1 MSGQP
6 ELQLQPHL
14 GECMSREIANLRFL
28 IADKEPFHRD
38 LLAATLAQ
46 VGAQHVQEVGNGLAA
61 LQALQDPHYP
71 IDISIIDLD
80 LPGMDGMELIR
91 HISKDGQQHAVIVV
105 SGLDASLLFS
115 VETMSKAYGVDL
127 LGSVSK
133 PVTPEILVE
142 KITRFELIRKSSPAY
157 SATPRFAFDDIRAAI
172 DADEFLPYF
181 QPKLDLATRKVVGVE
196 AFARWQH
203 PKLGLIFPGSFIPI
217 MEKHEA
223 MSMLTSSIV
232 TKSIAAS
239 RMWRSRGFQL
249 TVSINISPSVL
260 AMHDFAE
267 QIIFYTNEHD
277 VAPSSLI
284 FEITE
289 AATVTDGP
297 HFLEN
302 LARLRMHGFGIS
314 VDDYGTGKSSL
325 QQLMRIPFSELKI
338 DRTFVSGAAR
348 NHALELVLSASL
360 AVCHQLDRKSVA
372 VGVET
377 KEDWDF
383 LQKLGCTYAQGF
395 YIAKPMD
402 AAALPV
408 WLQEWKQFF

>member
-1 MSGQP
+1 
-6 ELQLQPHL
+6 
-14 GECMSREIANLRFL
+14 MSREIANLRFL
-28 IADKEPFHRD
+28 IADKEPFHRN
-38 LLAATLAQ
+38 LLAATLMQ
-46 VGAQHVQEVGNGLAA
+46 IGAQHVLEVGNGLAA
-61 LQALQDPHYP
+61 LQALQNPQHP
-71 IDISIIDLD
+71 IDISIIDID

-127 LGSVSK
+127 LGSIGK
-133 PVTPEILVE
+133 PVTPELLLE
-142 KITRFELIRKSSPAY
+142 KITGFELLRKSSPVY
-157 SATPRFAFDDIRAAI
+157 SAAPQFAFDDIRAAI

-203 PKLGLIFPGSFIPI
+203 PKLGLLFPGSFIPI
-217 MEKHEA
+217 MEAHDA
-223 MSMLTSSIV
+223 MSLLTSAIV

-239 RMWRSRGFQL
+239 RMWRGRGFQL

-267 QIIFYTNEHD
+267 QIIFYSNEHD

-289 AATVTDGP
+289 SATVTDGP

-338 DRTFVSGAAR
+338 DRTFVSGAAH

-402 AAALPV
+402 ASALPV
-408 WLQEWKQFF
+408 WLREWKQFF